1 MIDID
6 WTAAM
11 VGFGIGTVMG
21 IVFFVGLAVGIQR
34 ALRTKN
40 HIGILALSAAIR
52 LAAFLGIGWVVV
64 SQAGPWAGLGYGIA
78 FLIVRLVATTLAR
91 TDAATGDAP

>member
-1 MIDID
+1 MIVVD
-6 WTAAM
+6 WTA
-11 VGFGIGTVMG
+11 VILGLGVGTVMG
-21 IVFFVGLAVGIQR
+21 IVFFVGLAVGIRR

-64 SQAGPWAGLGYGIA
+64 SQAGPWAGLGYGTA
-78 FLIVRLVATTLAR
+78 FLVVRFAATTLAR
-91 TDAATGDAP
+91 SEAATGDAP